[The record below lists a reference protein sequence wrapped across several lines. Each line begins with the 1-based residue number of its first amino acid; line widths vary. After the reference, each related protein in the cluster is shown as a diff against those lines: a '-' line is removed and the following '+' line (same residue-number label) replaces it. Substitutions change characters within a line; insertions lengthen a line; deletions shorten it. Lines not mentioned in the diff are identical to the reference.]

1 MKTRVKAIIGI
12 VSGITAISLV
22 VGLISCNK
30 RNAPDISSLSIAI
43 TEETDN
49 TSESIGESNAS
60 GMSNTAE
67 SSSSILQVN
76 ESDPKSNTEA
86 TESTRPGETIETTS
100 SAEQSP
106 SGSGN
111 NSQDNNSGSGQV
123 SSTATP
129 TPKPD
134 NNEDS
139 TSGGNS
145 GNGNTVTAT
154 NTPVPTSTPTP
165 VPTATPTPEPTAT
178 PTPEPTATPVPEPEP
193 DPVYEWVSG
202 YATIHTT
209 YDDGVE
215 RNIPIDIPGMP
226 VDVELCDG
234 ELTGRAQAT
243 PETEDAVWEWF
254 ENNVPYFCGVGHIKA
269 VTGTAYR

>member
-67 SSSSILQVN
+67 SSSILQVN

>member
-1 MKTRVKAIIGI
+1 MMTRVKAIIGI

-67 SSSSILQVN
+67 SSSPILQVN
-76 ESDPKSNTEA
+76 ESDPKSNTEV
-86 TESTRPGETIETTS
+86 TESTRPGETTPA
-100 SAEQSP
+100 AEQDS
-106 SGSGN
+106 SDSGN

-123 SSTATP
+123 SLTATS
-129 TPKPD
+129 TPKPV
-134 NNEDS
+134 NNENS
-139 TSGGNS
+139 TSGSNS
-145 GNGNTVTAT
+145 GDGNTVAAT

-178 PTPEPTATPVPEPEP
+178 PTPEPTATPVPEPDPE
-193 DPVYEWVSG
+193 PVYEWVSG

-209 YDDGVE
+209 YDDGV
-215 RNIPIDIPGMP
+215 NCNVPIDIPGMP

-234 ELTGRAQAT
+234 ELTGRARST
-243 PETEDAVWEWF
+243 PETEDAVWNWLESQF
-254 ENNVPYFCGVGHIKA
+254 PDLCGMGHVKA